1 MAALHITKD
10 NFEAE
15 VLQSDK
21 PVLLDFW
28 AEWCGPCKMLLP
40 VIEELANEVTDAK
53 ICKVNTDTYPELAQ
67 KYRVMTIPTL
77 LVFKDGEVVNTSIGV
92 KPKAEILNML
102 NV

>member
-1 MAALHITKD
+1 MSALHITKD

-53 ICKVNTDTYPELAQ
+53 ICKVNVDDHPELAQ

-77 LVFKDGEVVNTSIGV
+77 IVFKNGEPVVTSIGV
-92 KPKAEILNML
+92 KPKNEILEML
-102 NV
+102 K